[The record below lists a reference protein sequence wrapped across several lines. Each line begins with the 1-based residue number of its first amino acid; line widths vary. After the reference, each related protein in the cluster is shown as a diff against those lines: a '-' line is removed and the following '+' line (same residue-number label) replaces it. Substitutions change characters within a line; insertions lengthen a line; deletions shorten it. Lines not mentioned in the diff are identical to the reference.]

1 MQATVRRAGYD
12 ITRGER
18 AMTMA
23 QGGRNGTREA
33 ARTGLGATMADVAAI
48 AGVTKMTVSRA
59 LRHPE
64 LVRTD
69 TLERVR
75 RVMGELGYVPNRLA
89 GSLTAG
95 RTGLV
100 AAIVPTLRHSLFADT
115 IEGMSDVL
123 AEAELDLI
131 VASSRYRAD
140 VEESQIRTLLE
151 RRPDAIVLT
160 GLTHTPEAREL
171 LRSAGIPVVE
181 TWESTDE
188 PIDMAVGF
196 SNREAAAAMTAT
208 LIASGYRRIA
218 FVNGPSEANERARH
232 RAEGY
237 AAAMAA
243 AGLEPRPIEV
253 VRHLGAIRVETG
265 GRVLA
270 RLMQGRDRPDAVFF
284 TSDVFAVGAILECRR
299 LGIAVPGA
307 VGIAGFHDLE
317 MGRLVSPTLTT
328 VHVPALEIGRR
339 AGEVILARLADGG
352 ARAPEELPFR
362 IIRRQSTRRRPRR
375 AGMVAAAAGD

>member
-1 MQATVRRAGYD
+1 
-12 ITRGER
+12 
-18 AMTMA
+18 
-23 QGGRNGTREA
+23 
-33 ARTGLGATMADVAAI
+33 MADVAAI
-48 AGVTKMTVSRA
+48 AGVTKMTVSRV

-64 LVRTD
+64 QVRLD
-69 TLERVR
+69 TRERVL

-95 RTGLV
+95 RSGLV

-123 AEAELDLI
+123 AGAGLDLI
-131 VASSRYRAD
+131 VANSRYRAD

-171 LRSAGIPVVE
+171 LKSAGIPVVE

-188 PIDMAVGF
+188 PVDVAVGF
-196 SNREAAAAMTAT
+196 SNRDAAAAMTEA
-208 LIASGYRRIA
+208 LVAAGYRRIA
-218 FVNGPSEANERARH
+218 FVNGPSETNERARH
-232 RAEGY
+232 RTEGY
-237 AAAMAA
+237 HAALSAA
-243 AGLEPRPIEV
+243 RLPPLPIEV
-253 VRHLGAIRVETG
+253 VNDVGAIRVETG
-265 GRVLA
+265 GKVL
-270 RLMQGRDRPDAVFF
+270 RKLLRNKTRPDAIFF
-284 TSDVFAVGAILECRR
+284 TSDVFAVGAILECRT
-299 LGIAVPGA
+299 LGIAVPDE

-339 AGEVILARLADGG
+339 AGEIIRARLAGD
-352 ARAPEELPFR
+352 AADTAEELPFR
-362 IIRRQSTRRRPRR
+362 IIRRESTRAP
-375 AGMVAAAAGD
+375 